1 MNDPR
6 SRSSVSPKARI
17 AALARDD
24 KWFLGGLDGVVWAP
38 PFPRWLHRPGFWD
51 PVHLLQHEVGP
62 GFSVALVRPDGL
74 ENPLRG
80 ATRGGG
86 GRELTPRRWR
96 PGRMDATWSDERGVI
111 VEERRQVLPG
121 GILESSW
128 RATGGLEGHLVG
140 FTAQPAEATDGAAP
154 AEAGVAWTRAVSD
167 RRGRELVLRMELA
180 GSVSPA
186 WRSIVPSEGRGEPE
200 WRHSPFAENGAGA
213 PGNVAISGAG
223 VRSAPGA
230 ARDPASRV
238 VSDPHADLDARRSG
252 WIWIAVA
259 LPLAGIGGGPPAI
272 RLTLRPECAG
282 PRTPAP
288 GFSAPQA
295 TPSSTRTATSSE
307 PPGGETPRTPVRE
320 ISALPVRET
329 SETPAS
335 EAPEIPAA
343 DTSPCSAWESFF
355 DGFPHFQCGD
365 PYLDR
370 YFDYRI
376 HGLGLNRIEGRWG
389 PIRHPAI
396 AEGPEYFHVPITYSA
411 QCHMMEMR
419 WRGSGREAWGSLL
432 NFIDNQKPD
441 GSFHGRLYP
450 ERLEGTDFYH
460 ANWGDAL
467 LAVDDMHPDA
477 AGLARC
483 YDGLS
488 RYARWLT
495 AARDPEE
502 SGMFTVT
509 NHFET
514 GQEYMSRYMAVDGEA
529 DVAGWRP
536 RLRLKGIDV
545 TVYAHQLF
553 RALGSVARRLER
565 PDDEAGWRELAA
577 RCWRSIDERMWS
589 AEARLFTDVD
599 GRTGERTG
607 VKAAVGF
614 YPLLTGRVGGARL
627 DALLDHLEDPATFGT
642 PFPLPSSSVDDP
654 RFSAE
659 GIWRGK
665 RRNCPW
671 NGRVWPMTT
680 SHVIEGLLRC
690 WRGGGERAGRLA
702 ADMIVRFARMMFTDG
717 DPARP
722 NCFEHYNP
730 YTGRACHF
738 RGIDDYQHS
747 WILDLLARGFAGLHV
762 DASGVEVRP
771 LPDGPARVSL
781 GPVIARGRTLR
792 VEVEPGRVSVAV
804 DGQRFDGPR
813 GETLRVPWVP

>member
-1 MNDPR
+1 MNSAP
-6 SRSSVSPKARI
+6 SGPAVSPRARI

-62 GFSVALVRPDGL
+62 GFSVALVGSDGR
-74 ENPLRG
+74 ENPLRRPARG
-80 ATRGGG
+80 PGGG
-86 GRELTPRRWR
+86 EPEPGWWR
-96 PGRMDATWSDERGVI
+96 PGRLVAMWADERGGL

-121 GILESSW
+121 GILESAW
-128 RATGGLEGHLVG
+128 DAPRDFEGHLVA
-140 FTAQPAEATDGAAP
+140 FTAQPADATDGVEP
-154 AEAGVAWTRAVSD
+154 TKDGVGWTRTVSD
-167 RRGRELVLRMELA
+167 RRGQELALRMELA
-180 GSVSPA
+180 GSVFFA
-186 WRSIVPSEGRGEPE
+186 WRRVAPSEGHVAPE
-200 WRHSPFAENGAGA
+200 WRHSPFAEGDGA
-213 PGNVAISGAG
+213 PESPAAAG
-223 VRSAPGA
+223 GG
-230 ARDPASRV
+230 PASGPDAGPNFDLA
-238 VSDPHADLDARRSG
+238 SDPNSGPDAHRAG

-259 LPLAGIGGGPPAI
+259 LPLGGIDGGGPPAI
-272 RLTLRPECAG
+272 RLTLRPPSAEPG
-282 PRTPAP
+282 SPAP
-288 GFSAPQA
+288 TIPAPA
-295 TPSSTRTATSSE
+295 SPAPTSST
-307 PPGGETPRTPVRE
+307 PPPH
-320 ISALPVRET
+320 
-329 SETPAS
+329 
-335 EAPEIPAA
+335 EIPAA
-343 DTSPCSAWESFF
+343 SAWESFF
-355 DGFPHFQCGD
+355 GGFPRFESGD

-370 YFDYRI
+370 TFDYRI
-376 HGLGLNRIEGRWG
+376 YGLGLNRIEGPWG
-389 PIRHPAI
+389 PVRHPAI
-396 AEGPEYFHVPITYSA
+396 AEGPEYFHVPIAYSA

-419 WRGSGREAWGSLL
+419 WRKGGREAWGSLL
-432 NFIDNQKPD
+432 NFIDNQRPD

-477 AGLARC
+477 AALVRC
-483 YDGLS
+483 YEGLS

-495 AARDPEE
+495 AARDPEA

-529 DVAGWRP
+529 DVAGWTP
-536 RLRLKGIDV
+536 RLCLKGIDV

-553 RALGSVARRLER
+553 RALASVARRLER
-565 PDDEAGWRELAA
+565 PGDEAEWRGLEA
-577 RCWRSIDERMWS
+577 RCRRAIDGRMWS

-614 YPLLTGRVGGARL
+614 YPLLTGEVDGARL
-627 DALLDHLEDPATFGT
+627 DALLDHLEDPGTFGT
-642 PFPLPSSSVDDP
+642 RFPLPSSSVDDP

-690 WRGGGERAGRLA
+690 WRGGNSRANSRAGALA
-702 ADMIVRFARMMFTDG
+702 ADMLHRFARMLFTDG
-717 DPARP
+717 DPSRP

-730 YTGRACHF
+730 HTGRACHF

-747 WILDLLARGFAGLHV
+747 WILDLLARGFGGLHV
-762 DASGVEVRP
+762 DRSGVEVRP
-771 LPDGPARVSL
+771 LPNGPARVSL
-781 GPVIARGRTLR
+781 GPVIARGRTVS
-792 VEVEPGRVSVAV
+792 VEVEPVRVNLKM
-804 DGQRFDGPR
+804 DGERFEGPR
-813 GETLRVPWVP
+813 DETLRVPWIR

>member
-1 MNDPR
+1 MR
-6 SRSSVSPKARI
+6 SRPDVPAKARI
-17 AALARDD
+17 AALARED

-51 PVHLLQHEVGP
+51 SAHVLQHEVGP

-74 ENPLRG
+74 EHPLRS
-80 ATRGGG
+80 ATWGSG
-86 GRELTPRRWR
+86 GRESTPHRWR
-96 PGRMDATWSDERGVI
+96 PGRLATTWSDERGVG

-128 RATGGLEGHLVG
+128 QVPRELEGYLVG
-140 FTAQPAEATDGAAP
+140 FTAQPAEATDGAGP
-154 AEAGVAWTRAVSD
+154 TEGGVSWTRAVSD
-167 RRGRELVLRMELA
+167 RRGQELTLRMELA

-186 WRSIVPSEGRGEPE
+186 WRSIVPSEGSHTPE
-200 WRHSPFAENGAGA
+200 WRHSPFAEKGGGA
-213 PGNVAISGAG
+213 PVSGA
-223 VRSAPGA
+223 VP
-230 ARDPASRV
+230 DPN
-238 VSDPHADLDARRSG
+238 SDAKAHSSG

-259 LPLAGIGGGPPAI
+259 LPLAGIDDDELTAI
-272 RLTLRPECAG
+272 RLTLRPEGVQPRRAASEFSKHQATSPSTHAAISSKPPDDTAG
-282 PRTPAP
+282 TPPGDTAGTAVGDTSRHPEGEASRTPA
-288 GFSAPQA
+288 GQ
-295 TPSSTRTATSSE
+295 
-307 PPGGETPRTPVRE
+307 
-320 ISALPVRET
+320 
-329 SETPAS
+329 
-335 EAPEIPAA
+335 
-343 DTSPCSAWESFF
+343 TSPCSAWESFF
-355 DGFPHFQCGD
+355 GGFPHFRCGD

-376 HGLGLNRIEGRWG
+376 YGLGLNRIEGRWG

-396 AEGPEYFHVPITYSA
+396 AEGPEYFHVPIAYSA

-419 WRGSGREAWGSLL
+419 WRRGGREAWGSLL
-432 NFIDNQKPD
+432 NFVDNQKPD

-450 ERLEGTDFYH
+450 ERLDRTDFYH

-477 AGLARC
+477 GALARC
-483 YDGLS
+483 YEGLS

-495 AARDPEE
+495 AARDPEG

-514 GQEYMSRYMAVDGEA
+514 GQEYMSRYMAVDEEA

-565 PDDEAGWRELAA
+565 PGDEAGWRGLAA
-577 RCWRSIDERMWS
+577 RCWRAIDRRMWS

-627 DALLDHLEDPATFGT
+627 DALLDHLEDPRTFGT

-671 NGRVWPMTT
+671 NGRAWPMTT

-690 WRGGGERAGRLA
+690 WRGGSERAGSLA
-702 ADMIVRFARMMFTDG
+702 ADMLSRYARMMFTDG
-717 DPARP
+717 DPSRP

-747 WILDLLARGFAGLHV
+747 WILDLLVRGFGGLHV

-771 LPDGPARVSL
+771 LPEGPARVSL
-781 GPVIARGRTLR
+781 GPVVARGRTLG
-792 VEVEPGRVSVAV
+792 VEVDAARASISV
-804 DGQRFDGPR
+804 DGERFDGPR
-813 GETLRVPWVP
+813 GEPLRVPWIP

>member
-1 MNDPR
+1 MR
-6 SRSSVSPKARI
+6 SRPDVSPRARI
-17 AALARDD
+17 AALVRDD

-51 PVHLLQHEVGP
+51 PVHVLQHEVGP

-74 ENPLRG
+74 ENPLCR
-80 ATRGGG
+80 ATRDAGGG
-86 GRELTPRRWR
+86 ELTPRRWR
-96 PGRMDATWSDERGVI
+96 PGRLDATWSAERGVL

-128 RATGGLEGHLVG
+128 QVPLELEGYLVG
-140 FTAQPAEATDGAAP
+140 FTAQPAEATDGVGP
-154 AEAGVAWTRAVSD
+154 TEGGVGWTRVVAD
-167 RRGRELVLRMELA
+167 RRGRELTLRMELA

-186 WRSIVPSEGRGEPE
+186 WRSIVPSEGSDTAE
-200 WRHSPFAENGAGA
+200 WGHSPFAEMA
-213 PGNVAISGAG
+213 
-223 VRSAPGA
+223 SAA
-230 ARDPASRV
+230 ALDPEA
-238 VSDPHADLDARRSG
+238 HRSG

-259 LPLAGIGGGPPAI
+259 LPLAGIDGDEPPAI
-272 RLTLRPECAG
+272 RLTLRPRRAEARHRA
-282 PRTPAP
+282 RTR
-288 GFSAPQA
+288 
-295 TPSSTRTATSSE
+295 SSS
-307 PPGGETPRTPVRE
+307 
-320 ISALPVRET
+320 
-329 SETPAS
+329 
-335 EAPEIPAA
+335 
-343 DTSPCSAWESFF
+343 WESFF
-355 DGFPHFQCGD
+355 GGFPHFRCGD
-365 PYLDR
+365 PCLER

-376 HGLGLNRIEGRWG
+376 FGLGLNRIEGRWG

-419 WRGSGREAWGSLL
+419 WRRSGREAWGSLL
-432 NFIDNQKPD
+432 NFVDNQKPD

-467 LAVDDMHPDA
+467 LAVDDMQPDA
-477 AGLARC
+477 VALARC
-483 YDGLS
+483 YEGLS

-495 AARDPEE
+495 AARDPEG

-514 GQEYMSRYMAVDGEA
+514 GQEYMSRYMAVDEEA

-553 RALGSVARRLER
+553 RALGSLACRLDR
-565 PDDEAGWRELAA
+565 PGDEAGWLRLAA
-577 RCWRSIDERMWS
+577 RSWRAIDERMWS
-589 AEARLFTDVD
+589 ADARLFTDVD

-614 YPLLTGRVGGARL
+614 YPLLTGRVDGTRL
-627 DALLDHLEDPATFGT
+627 DALLDHLEDPGTFGT
-642 PFPLPSSSVDDP
+642 PFPVPSSSVDDP

-680 SHVIEGLLRC
+680 SHVIEGLVRC
-690 WRGGGERAGRLA
+690 WRSGSERAGRLA
-702 ADMIVRFARMMFTDG
+702 SDMLIRFARMMFTNG

-747 WILDLLARGFAGLHV
+747 WIIDLLARGFAGLHV
-762 DASGVEVRP
+762 DASGIEVRP

-781 GPVIARGRTLR
+781 GPVIARGRALH
-792 VEVEPGRVSVAV
+792 VEVEPGRVSVAI
-804 DGQRFDGPR
+804 DGERFDGPR
-813 GETLRVPWVP
+813 GEPLRVPWVQ

>member
-1 MNDPR
+1 M
-6 SRSSVSPKARI
+6 
-17 AALARDD
+17 
-24 KWFLGGLDGVVWAP
+24 VWAP
-38 PFPRWLHRPGFWD
+38 PFPRWLDRPGFWD
-51 PVHLLQHEVGP
+51 PAHMLQHEVGP
-62 GFSVALVRPDGL
+62 GFSVALVHPDGR
-74 ENPLRG
+74 ENPLHGARRG
-80 ATRGGG
+80 PA
-86 GRELTPRRWR
+86 GRESPALRWR
-96 PGRMDATWSDERGVI
+96 PGRLDAAWSDERGVV

-128 RATGGLEGHLVG
+128 QIPRGFEGHLVG
-140 FTAQPAEATDGAAP
+140 FTAQPAEVTCAALST
-154 AEAGVAWTRAVSD
+154 ESGVGWTRTVSD
-167 RRGRELVLRMELA
+167 RRGQELVLNMELA

-186 WRSIVPSEGRGEPE
+186 WRSIAASEGRGEPE
-200 WRHSPFAENGAGA
+200 WRHSPFAEGGIGA
-213 PGNVAISGAG
+213 PGTGDHASGAVG
-223 VRSAPGA
+223 ESAN
-230 ARDPASRV
+230 S
-238 VSDPHADLDARRSG
+238 VSGTALNLGSDLDAHPSG

-259 LPLAGIGGGPPAI
+259 VPLAGIDDDGLTTI
-272 RLTLRPECAG
+272 RLTLRLQRAEARRG
-282 PRTPAP
+282 TP
-288 GFSAPQA
+288 GFSTPQA
-295 TPSSTRTATSSE
+295 T
-307 PPGGETPRTPVRE
+307 
-320 ISALPVRET
+320 
-329 SETPAS
+329 
-335 EAPEIPAA
+335 
-343 DTSPCSAWESFF
+343 WESFF
-355 DGFPHFQCGD
+355 NGFPHFLCGD
-365 PYLDR
+365 PFLDR

-419 WRGSGREAWGSLL
+419 WRRGGREAWGSLL
-432 NFIDNQKPD
+432 NFVDNQKPD

-450 ERLEGTDFYH
+450 ERLEETDFYH

-467 LAVDDMHPDA
+467 LAVDDMQPDA
-477 AGLARC
+477 AALAHC
-483 YDGLS
+483 YEGLS

-495 AARDPEE
+495 AARDPEG

-514 GQEYMSRYMAVDGEA
+514 GQEYMSRYMAVDEEA

-577 RCWRSIDERMWS
+577 GCWRAIDERMWS

-627 DALLDHLEDPATFGT
+627 DAMLDHLEDPATFGT

-690 WRGGGERAGRLA
+690 WRGGSERAGRLA
-702 ADMIVRFARMMFTDG
+702 ADMLNRFARMMFTDG

-747 WILDLLARGFAGLHV
+747 WILDLMARGFAGLHV
-762 DASGVEVRP
+762 DASGIEVRP
-771 LPDGPARVSL
+771 LPEGPARVSL
-781 GPVIARGRTLR
+781 GPVIARGRTLH
-792 VEVEPGRVSVAV
+792 VEVEPGRVSVSV
-804 DGQRFDGPR
+804 DGQWFEGSRSEP
-813 GETLRVPWVP
+813 LRVPEAP

>member
-1 MNDPR
+1 MR
-6 SRSSVSPKARI
+6 SRPFASPRARI

-51 PVHLLQHEVGP
+51 PVHVLQHEVGP
-62 GFSVALVRPDGL
+62 GFSVALMRRDGR
-74 ENPLRG
+74 ENPLHGAARG
-80 ATRGGG
+80 PG
-86 GRELTPRRWR
+86 GREPAVLRWR
-96 PGRMDATWSDERGVI
+96 PGRLDTAWLDERGVLI
-111 VEERRQVLPG
+111 EERRQVLPG
-121 GILESSW
+121 GVLESSW
-128 RATGGLEGHLVG
+128 QLPRGLEGYLVG
-140 FTAQPAEATDGAAP
+140 FTAQPADATDGVGPTAD
-154 AEAGVAWTRAVSD
+154 GVGWTRAVSD
-167 RRGRELVLRMELA
+167 RRGQELVLNMELA
-180 GSVSPA
+180 GSFPPA
-186 WRSIVPSEGRGEPE
+186 WRGIAPSEGRSEPE
-200 WRHSPFAENGAGA
+200 WRHSPFAEGQVG
-213 PGNVAISGAG
+213 GG
-223 VRSAPGA
+223 
-230 ARDPASRV
+230 
-238 VSDPHADLDARRSG
+238 SDPPLGAESDPDAHRSG

-259 LPLAGIGGGPPAI
+259 VPLAGIDDDGLTTI
-272 RLTLRPECAG
+272 RLTLRLRRAEARRG
-282 PRTPAP
+282 AP
-288 GFSAPQA
+288 GFSTPHAP
-295 TPSSTRTATSSE
+295 
-307 PPGGETPRTPVRE
+307 
-320 ISALPVRET
+320 
-329 SETPAS
+329 
-335 EAPEIPAA
+335 
-343 DTSPCSAWESFF
+343 WESFF

-365 PYLDR
+365 PFLDR

-419 WRGSGREAWGSLL
+419 WRRGGREAWGSLL
-432 NFIDNQKPD
+432 NFVDNQKPD

-450 ERLEGTDFYH
+450 ERLKGTDFYH

-467 LAVDDMHPDA
+467 LAVDDMQPDA
-477 AGLARC
+477 AALIRC
-483 YDGLS
+483 YEGLS

-495 AARDPEE
+495 SARDPEG

-514 GQEYMSRYMAVDGEA
+514 GQEYMSRYMAVDEEA

-536 RLRLKGIDV
+536 RLRLKGIDI

-553 RALGSVARRLER
+553 RALGWVARRLER
-565 PDDEAGWRELAA
+565 PGDEGVWRGLADRTWEA
-577 RCWRSIDERMWS
+577 IDQRMWS

-599 GRTGERTG
+599 GRSGDRTG

-627 DALLDHLEDPATFGT
+627 DALLDHLEDPETFGT

-659 GIWRGK
+659 GVWRGK

-690 WRGGGERAGRLA
+690 WRGGSERAGRLA
-702 ADMIVRFARMMFTDG
+702 ADMLIRFARMMFTDG

-747 WILDLLARGFAGLHV
+747 WIIDLMARGFAGLHV
-762 DASGVEVRP
+762 DASGIEVRP
-771 LPDGPARVSL
+771 LPEGPARVSL
-781 GPVIARGRTLR
+781 GPVIARGRALQ
-792 VEVEPGRVSVAV
+792 VEVEPGRVSVSV
-804 DGQRFDGPR
+804 DDEQFGGSRSEP
-813 GETLRVPWVP
+813 LRVPWAL

>member
-1 MNDPR
+1 MNAPPSRPAASPR
-6 SRSSVSPKARI
+6 ARI
-17 AALARDD
+17 AALERED

-62 GFSVALVRPDGL
+62 GFSVALVGGDGA
-74 ENPLRG
+74 EAPLRG
-80 ATRGGG
+80 AAGGPG
-86 GRELTPRRWR
+86 GREPTPRRWR
-96 PGRMDATWSDERGVI
+96 PGRLVATWSDERGLI
-111 VEERRQVLPG
+111 FEEHRQVLSG

-128 RATGGLEGHLVG
+128 HVPAGLEGYVVG
-140 FTAQPAEATDGAAP
+140 FTAQPADATDVVEP
-154 AEAGVAWTRAVSD
+154 TTDGVGWTRTVAD
-167 RRGRELVLRMELA
+167 RRGQELVLRMELA

-186 WRSIVPSEGRGEPE
+186 WRRIVPSEGRAAPE
-200 WRHSPFAENGAGA
+200 WRHSPFAEGVGA
-213 PGNVAISGAG
+213 PGNAN
-223 VRSAPGA
+223 
-230 ARDPASRV
+230 
-238 VSDPHADLDARRSG
+238 SDPGERRSG

-259 LPLAGIGGGPPAI
+259 LPLGGIDDGGPPTF
-272 RLTLRPECAG
+272 RLTLRLRGAEARG
-282 PRTPAP
+282 PAP
-288 GFSAPQA
+288 ASGAAPTDHPPAVSARKP
-295 TPSSTRTATSSE
+295 
-307 PPGGETPRTPVRE
+307 
-320 ISALPVRET
+320 
-329 SETPAS
+329 
-335 EAPEIPAA
+335 PAA
-343 DTSPCSAWESFF
+343 SAWESFF
-355 DGFPHFQCGD
+355 GDFPHFESGD

-376 HGLGLNRIEGRWG
+376 YGLGLNRIEGRWG
-389 PIRHPAI
+389 PVRHPAI
-396 AEGPEYFHVPITYSA
+396 AEGPEYFHVPIAYSA

-419 WRGSGREAWGSLL
+419 WRKGGREAWGSLL
-432 NFIDNQKPD
+432 NFVDNRKPD

-450 ERLEGTDFYH
+450 ERLDGTDFYH

-477 AGLARC
+477 AARARC
-483 YDGLS
+483 YEGLS

-495 AARDPEE
+495 AERDPEA
-502 SGMFTVT
+502 SGMSTVT

-553 RALGSVARRLER
+553 RALAAVACRLQR
-565 PDDEAGWRELAA
+565 PDDEAEWRGLAD
-577 RCWRSIDERMWS
+577 RCWKAIDERMWS
-589 AEARLFTDVD
+589 TTAGLFTDVD

-627 DALLDHLEDPATFGT
+627 NALLDHLEDPRTFGT
-642 PFPLPSSSVDDP
+642 RFPLPSSSVDDP

-690 WRGGGERAGRLA
+690 WRGGSARAGALA
-702 ADMIVRFARMMFTDG
+702 ADMLNRFARMMFTDG
-717 DPARP
+717 DPSRP
-722 NCFEHYNP
+722 NCFEHYHP
-730 YTGRACHF
+730 HTGRACHF

-747 WILDLLARGFAGLHV
+747 WILDLLARGFAGLHL
-762 DASGVEVRP
+762 DASGIEVRP
-771 LPDGPARVSL
+771 LPGGPARVSL
-781 GPVIARGRTLR
+781 GPVVARGRT
-792 VEVEPGRVSVAV
+792 VSVDVEPRRVSATV
-804 DGQRFDGPR
+804 DGERLEGPR
-813 GETLRVPWVP
+813 GEALRVPWAP

>member
-1 MNDPR
+1 MNRPP
-6 SRSSVSPKARI
+6 SRSAVSPKARI

-51 PVHLLQHEVGP
+51 PVHLLQQEVGP
-62 GFSVALVRPDGL
+62 GFSVALVRPDGV
-74 ENPLRG
+74 ERPLRRAAPG
-80 ATRGGG
+80 PRGGEATPG
-86 GRELTPRRWR
+86 GWR
-96 PGRMDATWSDERGVI
+96 PGQLVARWLDERDVL

-121 GILESSW
+121 GILESAW
-128 RATGGLEGHLVG
+128 DVPRDFEGHLVG
-140 FTAQPAEATDGAAP
+140 FTAQPAETTDGVARTAD
-154 AEAGVAWTRAVSD
+154 GVGWTRTVSD
-167 RRGRELVLRMELA
+167 RRGQELVLRVELA

-186 WRSIVPSEGRGEPE
+186 WRRITPSEGRGAPE
-200 WRHSPFAENGAGA
+200 WRLSPFAEGGGAS
-213 PGNVAISGAG
+213 GNAAG
-223 VRSAPGA
+223 
-230 ARDPASRV
+230 
-238 VSDPHADLDARRSG
+238 RSG
-252 WIWIAVA
+252 WDWIAVA
-259 LPLAGIGGGPPAI
+259 LPLAGIDEGPPAL
-272 RLTLRPECAG
+272 RLTLRLASPE
-282 PRTPAP
+282 PRRPAP
-288 GFSAPQA
+288 
-295 TPSSTRTATSSE
+295 TP
-307 PPGGETPRTPVRE
+307 P
-320 ISALPVRET
+320 
-329 SETPAS
+329 TPAS
-335 EAPEIPAA
+335 PAPPRGDTPAA
-343 DTSPCSAWESFF
+343 ATWEAFF
-355 DGFPHFQCGD
+355 GDFPQFRCGD

-370 YFDYRI
+370 TFDYRI
-376 HGLGLNRIEGRWG
+376 YGLGLNRIEGPWG
-389 PIRHPAI
+389 PVRHPAI
-396 AEGPEYFHVPITYSA
+396 AEGPEYFHVPIAYSA

-419 WRGSGREAWGSLL
+419 WRKGGREAWGSLL
-432 NFIDNQKPD
+432 NFVDNQKPD

-477 AGLARC
+477 AALVRC
-483 YDGLS
+483 YEGLS

-495 AARDPEE
+495 AERDPEG

-514 GQEYMSRYMAVDGEA
+514 GQEYMSRYMAVDEEA

-553 RALGSVARRLER
+553 RALAAVARRLER
-565 PDDEAGWRELAA
+565 PGDEAEWRGLEDRGWRA
-577 RCWRSIDERMWS
+577 IDERMWS
-589 AEARLFTDVD
+589 EGAGLFTDVD

-614 YPLLTGRVGGARL
+614 YPLLTGGVDGARL

-642 PFPLPSSSVDDP
+642 RFPLPSSSVDDP
-654 RFSAE
+654 QFSAE

-690 WRGGGERAGRLA
+690 WRGGNSRGNGRAGALA
-702 ADMIVRFARMMFTDG
+702 ADMLHRFARMMFTDG
-717 DPARP
+717 DPSRP

-730 YTGRACHF
+730 HTGRACHF

-747 WILDLLARGFAGLHV
+747 WILDLLARGFGGLHV
-762 DASGVEVRP
+762 DASGIEVRP
-771 LPDGPARVSL
+771 LPNGPARVAL
-781 GPVIARGRTLR
+781 GPVTARGRTVS
-792 VEVEPGRVSVAV
+792 VEVEPERVSVTV
-804 DGQRFDGPR
+804 DGERFDGPR
-813 GETLRVPWVP
+813 GEGLRVRWAS

>member
-1 MNDPR
+1 M
-6 SRSSVSPKARI
+6 
-17 AALARDD
+17 
-24 KWFLGGLDGVVWAP
+24 VWAP

-51 PVHLLQHEVGP
+51 PVHVLQHEVGP
-62 GFSVALVRPDGL
+62 GFSVALVRPDGR
-74 ENPLRG
+74 ENPLHG
-80 ATRGGG
+80 ARRRPG
-86 GRELTPRRWR
+86 GRESAALRWR
-96 PGRMDATWSDERGVI
+96 PGRMDATWLDEQGVL
-111 VEERRQVLPG
+111 VEERRQVLPD

-128 RATGGLEGHLVG
+128 HIARGFEGYLVG
-140 FTAQPAEATDGAAP
+140 FTAQPADATDAAGP
-154 AEAGVAWTRAVSD
+154 TADGVGWTRVVSD

-180 GSVSPA
+180 GSVTPA
-186 WRSIVPSEGRGEPE
+186 WQGIAASEGRGEPE
-200 WRHSPFAENGAGA
+200 WRQSPFAEGGIGARGTADHASGTVGESAGFDPVSGAGA
-213 PGNVAISGAG
+213 AFVSGPDRALHSE
-223 VRSAPGA
+223 VDES
-230 ARDPASRV
+230 
-238 VSDPHADLDARRSG
+238 RSG

-259 LPLAGIGGGPPAI
+259 LPLAGIDDGGLATI
-272 RLTLRPECAG
+272 RLTIGIRPAG
-282 PRTPAP
+282 AGRPASRS
-288 GFSAPQA
+288 SAPQPK
-295 TPSSTRTATSSE
+295 TSSTLAVTSST
-307 PPGGETPRTPVRE
+307 PPGD
-320 ISALPVRET
+320 ET
-329 SETPAS
+329 SPS
-335 EAPEIPAA
+335 
-343 DTSPCSAWESFF
+343 SAWESFF
-355 DGFPHFQCGD
+355 AGFPHFQCGD

-376 HGLGLNRIEGRWG
+376 YGLGLNRIEGRWG

-419 WRGSGREAWGSLL
+419 WRRGGREAWGSLL
-432 NFIDNQKPD
+432 NFVDNQKPD

-467 LAVDDMHPDA
+467 LAVDDMQPDA
-477 AGLARC
+477 AALGRC
-483 YDGLS
+483 YEGLS
-488 RYARWLT
+488 RYAGWLT
-495 AARDPEE
+495 AARDPES

-514 GQEYMSRYMAVDGEA
+514 GQEYMSRYMAVDEEA

-565 PDDEAGWRELAA
+565 PGDEAEWRGLAD
-577 RCWRSIDERMWS
+577 RCWEAIDERMWS

-614 YPLLTGRVGGARL
+614 YPLLTGRVGRARL

-690 WRGGGERAGRLA
+690 WRGGSERAGRLA
-702 ADMIVRFARMMFTDG
+702 ADMLIRFARMMFTDG
-717 DPARP
+717 DPGRP

-747 WILDLLARGFAGLHV
+747 WIIDLMARGFAGLHV
-762 DASGVEVRP
+762 DASGMEVRP

-781 GPVIARGRTLR
+781 GPVIARGRTLH
-792 VEVEPGRVSVAV
+792 VEVEPGGVSVSV
-804 DGQRFDGPR
+804 DGEQFGGSRSEP
-813 GETLRVPWVP
+813 LRVPWAP

>member
-1 MNDPR
+1 MNNPP
-6 SRSSVSPKARI
+6 SRPAVSPRARI
-17 AALARDD
+17 AALARND

-38 PFPRWLHRPGFWD
+38 PFPQWLHRPGFWD

-62 GFSVALVRPDGL
+62 GFSVALVRPDGR
-74 ENPLRG
+74 ESPLSR
-80 ATRGGG
+80 ATCGPG

-96 PGRMDATWSDERGVI
+96 PGRLVATWSDERGVI

-128 RATGGLEGHLVG
+128 HVPRELEGYLVG
-140 FTAQPAEATDGAAP
+140 FTAQPADATDGVEP
-154 AEAGVAWTRAVSD
+154 TTAGVGWTRAVSD
-167 RRGRELVLRMELA
+167 RRGQELVLRLELA

-186 WRSIVPSEGRGEPE
+186 WRRIVPSEGRAAPG
-200 WRHSPFAENGAGA
+200 WRHSPFAEDGGSAPRSAATACAGTD
-213 PGNVAISGAG
+213 P
-223 VRSAPGA
+223 APGA
-230 ARDPASRV
+230 APDPS
-238 VSDPHADLDARRSG
+238 SDPDARRLG

-259 LPLAGIGGGPPAI
+259 LPLAGIDDGGPPTI
-272 RLTLRPECAG
+272 RLTLRLRRAEA
-282 PRTPAP
+282 RRPAP
-288 GFSAPQA
+288 A
-295 TPSSTRTATSSE
+295 SST
-307 PPGGETPRTPVRE
+307 PPAGETP
-320 ISALPVRET
+320 
-329 SETPAS
+329 
-335 EAPEIPAA
+335 AA
-343 DTSPCSAWESFF
+343 SAWKSFF
-355 DGFPHFQCGD
+355 GGFPHFQCGD

-376 HGLGLNRIEGRWG
+376 YGLGLNRIEGPWG
-389 PIRHPAI
+389 PVRHPAI
-396 AEGPEYFHVPITYSA
+396 AEGPEYFHVPIAYSA

-419 WRGSGREAWGSLL
+419 WRRGGREAWGSLL
-432 NFIDNQKPD
+432 NFVDNQKPG

-450 ERLEGTDFYH
+450 DRLEGTDFYH

-477 AGLARC
+477 GALARC
-483 YDGLS
+483 YEGLS

-495 AARDPEE
+495 AARDPEA

-514 GQEYMSRYMAVDGEA
+514 GQEYMSRYMAVDEEA

-565 PDDEAGWRELAA
+565 AGDEAEWHGLAA
-577 RCWRSIDERMWS
+577 RCWRAIDERMWS
-589 AEARLFTDVD
+589 AEAQLFTDVD
-599 GRTGERTG
+599 GRTGERTD

-614 YPLLTGRVGGARL
+614 YPLLTARVGGARL
-627 DALLDHLEDPATFGT
+627 DALLDHLEDPGTFGT
-642 PFPLPSSSVDDP
+642 RFPLPSSSVDDP

-690 WRGGGERAGRLA
+690 WRGGSERAGMLA
-702 ADMIVRFARMMFTDG
+702 ADMLNRFARMMFTDG
-717 DPARP
+717 DPSRP

-730 YTGRACHF
+730 HTGRACHF

-762 DASGVEVRP
+762 DASGIEVRP
-771 LPDGPARVSL
+771 LPNGPARVSL
-781 GPVIARGRTLR
+781 GPAVARGRTVHVDL
-792 VEVEPGRVSVAV
+792 EPERVSVTV
-804 DGQRFDGPR
+804 DGERLDGPR
-813 GETLRVPWVP
+813 GEPLRVPWVP

>member
-1 MNDPR
+1 MNNPP
-6 SRSSVSPKARI
+6 SRPAVSPRARI
-17 AALARDD
+17 AALARND

-38 PFPRWLHRPGFWD
+38 PFPQWLHRPGFWD

-74 ENPLRG
+74 ESPLGR
-80 ATRGGG
+80 ATCGPG

-96 PGRMDATWSDERGVI
+96 PGRLVATWSDKRGVI

-128 RATGGLEGHLVG
+128 HVPRGLEGCLVG
-140 FTAQPAEATDGAAP
+140 FTAQPADATDGVGPTA
-154 AEAGVAWTRAVSD
+154 AGVGWTRAVSD
-167 RRGRELVLRMELA
+167 RRGQELALRMELA

-186 WRSIVPSEGRGEPE
+186 WRRIVSSEGRGAPE
-200 WRHSPFAENGAGA
+200 WRHSPFAEDGGGGPGSATTTSAA
-213 PGNVAISGAG
+213 PDP
-223 VRSAPGA
+223 APGA
-230 ARDPASRV
+230 APDPN
-238 VSDPHADLDARRSG
+238 SDPDARFG

-259 LPLAGIGGGPPAI
+259 LPLAAIDDGGPSTI
-272 RLTLRPECAG
+272 RLTLHIRRAEA
-282 PRTPAP
+282 RRPAP
-288 GFSAPQA
+288 
-295 TPSSTRTATSSE
+295 TSST
-307 PPGGETPRTPVRE
+307 PPAGETP
-320 ISALPVRET
+320 
-329 SETPAS
+329 
-335 EAPEIPAA
+335 AA
-343 DTSPCSAWESFF
+343 SAWECFF
-355 DGFPHFQCGD
+355 GGFPHFQCGD

-370 YFDYRI
+370 TFDYRI
-376 HGLGLNRIEGRWG
+376 YGLGLNRIEGRWG
-389 PIRHPAI
+389 PVRHPAI
-396 AEGPEYFHVPITYSA
+396 AEGPEYFHVPIAYSA

-419 WRGSGREAWGSLL
+419 WRRGGREAWGSLL
-432 NFIDNQKPD
+432 NFVDNQKPD

-450 ERLEGTDFYH
+450 ERLEGADFYH

-477 AGLARC
+477 AALARC
-483 YDGLS
+483 YEGLS

-495 AARDPEE
+495 AARDPDAA
-502 SGMFTVT
+502 GMFTVT

-514 GQEYMSRYMAVDGEA
+514 GQEYMSRYMAVDEEA
-529 DVAGWRP
+529 DLAGWRP

-565 PDDEAGWRELAA
+565 PGDEAEWRGLAA
-577 RCWRSIDERMWS
+577 RCWRAIDQRMWS

-614 YPLLTGRVGGARL
+614 YPLLTGRVSGARL
-627 DALLDHLEDPATFGT
+627 DALLDHLEDPGTFGT
-642 PFPLPSSSVDDP
+642 RFPLPSSSVDDP

-690 WRGGGERAGRLA
+690 WRGGSERAGMLA
-702 ADMIVRFARMMFTDG
+702 ADMLKRFARMMFTDG
-717 DPARP
+717 DPSRP

-730 YTGRACHF
+730 HTGRACHF

-747 WILDLLARGFAGLHV
+747 WILDLLARGFGGLHV
-762 DASGVEVRP
+762 DASGIEVRP
-771 LPDGPARVSL
+771 LPNGPARVSL
-781 GPVIARGRTLR
+781 GPAIARGRTVHVDL
-792 VEVEPGRVSVAV
+792 EPERVSVTV
-804 DGQRFDGPR
+804 DGERLDGPR
-813 GETLRVPWVP
+813 GEPLRVPWVP

>member
-1 MNDPR
+1 MNNPP
-6 SRSSVSPKARI
+6 SRPAVSPRARI
-17 AALARDD
+17 AALARND

-38 PFPRWLHRPGFWD
+38 PFPQWLHRPGFWD

-74 ENPLRG
+74 ENPLRR
-80 ATRGGG
+80 ATCGPS
-86 GRELTPRRWR
+86 GREPTPRRWR
-96 PGRMDATWSDERGVI
+96 PGRLVATWSDERGVI

-128 RATGGLEGHLVG
+128 HVPRELEGHLVG
-140 FTAQPAEATDGAAP
+140 FTAQPADATDGAEPTA
-154 AEAGVAWTRAVSD
+154 AGVGWTRAVSD
-167 RRGRELVLRMELA
+167 RRGQELVLRLELA

-186 WRSIVPSEGRGEPE
+186 WRRIVPSEGRGAPE
-200 WRHSPFAENGAGA
+200 WRHSPFAEDGGGRPGSAGTACAGA
-213 PGNVAISGAG
+213 DP
-223 VRSAPGA
+223 APGA
-230 ARDPASRV
+230 APDPN
-238 VSDPHADLDARRSG
+238 SDPDARRSG
-252 WIWIAVA
+252 CIWIAVA
-259 LPLAGIGGGPPAI
+259 LPLAGIDDGGPPTI
-272 RLTLRPECAG
+272 RLTLRLRRVEA
-282 PRTPAP
+282 RRPAP
-288 GFSAPQA
+288 
-295 TPSSTRTATSSE
+295 TSST
-307 PPGGETPRTPVRE
+307 PPAGETP
-320 ISALPVRET
+320 
-329 SETPAS
+329 
-335 EAPEIPAA
+335 AA
-343 DTSPCSAWESFF
+343 SAWESFF
-355 DGFPHFQCGD
+355 GGFPHFQCGD

-376 HGLGLNRIEGRWG
+376 YGLGLNRIEGPWG
-389 PIRHPAI
+389 PVRHPAI
-396 AEGPEYFHVPITYSA
+396 AEGPEYFHVPIAYSA

-419 WRGSGREAWGSLL
+419 WRRGGREAWGSLL
-432 NFIDNQKPD
+432 NFVDNQKPD

-477 AGLARC
+477 ASLARC
-483 YDGLS
+483 YEALS

-495 AARDPEE
+495 AARDPEA

-514 GQEYMSRYMAVDGEA
+514 GQEYMSRYMAVDEEA

-565 PDDEAGWRELAA
+565 AGDEAEWRGLAA
-577 RCWRSIDERMWS
+577 RCWRAIDERMWS

-614 YPLLTGRVGGARL
+614 YPLLTARVGGARL
-627 DALLDHLEDPATFGT
+627 DALLDHLEDPGSFGT
-642 PFPLPSSSVDDP
+642 RFPLPSSSVDDP

-690 WRGGGERAGRLA
+690 WRGGSARAGMLA
-702 ADMIVRFARMMFTDG
+702 ADMLNRFARMMFTDG
-717 DPARP
+717 DPSRP

-730 YTGRACHF
+730 HTGRACHF

-747 WILDLLARGFAGLHV
+747 WILDLLTRGFAGLHV
-762 DASGVEVRP
+762 DASGIEVRP
-771 LPDGPARVSL
+771 LPNGPARVSL
-781 GPVIARGRTLR
+781 GPAIARGRTVR
-792 VEVEPGRVSVAV
+792 VDLEPARVSVTV
-804 DGQRFDGPR
+804 DGERFDGPR
-813 GETLRVPWVP
+813 GEALRVPWVP

>member
-1 MNDPR
+1 MNRRP
-6 SRSSVSPKARI
+6 SRSAVSPKARI

-38 PFPRWLHRPGFWD
+38 PFPEWLHRPGFWD

-62 GFSVALVRPDGL
+62 GFSVALVRPGGL
-74 ENPLRG
+74 ENPLRRAAPG
-80 ATRGGG
+80 PGGG
-86 GRELTPRRWR
+86 EPTPGRWR
-96 PGRMDATWSDERGVI
+96 PGRLVVRWMDERDV
-111 VEERRQVLPG
+111 VMTERRQVLPG
-121 GILESSW
+121 GILESAWDISGDF
-128 RATGGLEGHLVG
+128 AGHLVG
-140 FTAQPAEATDGAAP
+140 FTAQPAEATDAVAP
-154 AEAGVAWTRAVSD
+154 TRDGVGWTRAVSD
-167 RRGRELVLRMELA
+167 RRGQELVLRMELA
-180 GSVSPA
+180 GSASPA
-186 WRSIVPSEGRGEPE
+186 WRRIVPSEGRAMPQWGQ
-200 WRHSPFAENGAGA
+200 SPFAEDGGD
-213 PGNVAISGAG
+213 PLG
-223 VRSAPGA
+223 SARELDSEP
-230 ARDPASRV
+230 
-238 VSDPHADLDARRSG
+238 DARGTG

-259 LPLAGIGGGPPAI
+259 LPLAEMDDDSPPTI
-272 RLTLRPECAG
+272 RLMLRVRDADDRRA
-282 PRTPAP
+282 RTA
-288 GFSAPQA
+288 FSAP
-295 TPSSTRTATSSE
+295 
-307 PPGGETPRTPVRE
+307 
-320 ISALPVRET
+320 
-329 SETPAS
+329 
-335 EAPEIPAA
+335 PAA
-343 DTSPCSAWESFF
+343 GTMGGSAWESFF
-355 DGFPHFQCGD
+355 GGFPRFESGD

-370 YFDYRI
+370 TFDYRV
-376 HGLGLNRIEGRWG
+376 HGLGLNRIEGSWG
-389 PIRHPAI
+389 PVRHPAI
-396 AEGPEYFHVPITYSA
+396 AEGPEYFHVPIAYSA
-411 QCHMMEMR
+411 QCHMLEMR
-419 WRGSGREAWGSLL
+419 WRKGGREAWGSLL
-432 NFIDNQKPD
+432 NFVDNQKPD

-477 AGLARC
+477 AALARC
-483 YDGLS
+483 YEGLS

-495 AARDPEE
+495 AERDPEG

-553 RALGSVARRLER
+553 RALASVARRLER
-565 PDDEAGWRELAA
+565 PGDEAEWRGLED
-577 RCWRSIDERMWS
+577 RCRRAIDERMWS
-589 AEARLFTDVD
+589 AEAGLFTDVD

-614 YPLLTGRVGGARL
+614 YPLLTGGVDGARL

-642 PFPLPSSSVDDP
+642 RFPLPSSSVDDP

-690 WRGGGERAGRLA
+690 WRGGNSRGNGRAGALA
-702 ADMIVRFARMMFTDG
+702 ADMLRRFARMMFTDG
-717 DPARP
+717 DPSRP

-730 YTGRACHF
+730 HTGRACHF

-747 WILDLLARGFAGLHV
+747 WILDLLARGFGGLHV

-771 LPDGPARVSL
+771 LPNGPARVSL
-781 GPVIARGRTLR
+781 GPVTARGCT
-792 VEVEPGRVSVAV
+792 VSVQVEPERVSATV
-804 DGQRFDGPR
+804 DGEEFDGPR
-813 GETLRVPWVP
+813 GEGLRVLWAS

>member
-1 MNDPR
+1 
-6 SRSSVSPKARI
+6 
-17 AALARDD
+17 
-24 KWFLGGLDGVVWAP
+24 VVWAP

-62 GFSVALVRPDGL
+62 GFSVALVRPDGR
-74 ENPLRG
+74 ENPLHGVRRG
-80 ATRGGG
+80 PG
-86 GRELTPRRWR
+86 GREPAALRWR
-96 PGRMDATWSDERGVI
+96 PGRLDAGWLDQRGVL

-128 RATGGLEGHLVG
+128 RLPRGLEGYLVG
-140 FTAQPAEATDGAAP
+140 FTAQPADATNAAGPTADGV
-154 AEAGVAWTRAVSD
+154 GWTRTVSD
-167 RRGRELVLRMELA
+167 RRGQELVLHMELA
-180 GSVSPA
+180 GSFPPA
-186 WRSIVPSEGRGEPE
+186 WRGIAPSEGSSAPE
-200 WRHSPFAENGAGA
+200 WRHSPFAESQVGG
-213 PGNVAISGAG
+213 G
-223 VRSAPGA
+223 
-230 ARDPASRV
+230 
-238 VSDPHADLDARRSG
+238 SDPPLGAESDPDAHRSG

-259 LPLAGIGGGPPAI
+259 VPLAGIDDDGLTTI
-272 RLTLRPECAG
+272 RLTLRLRRAEARRG
-282 PRTPAP
+282 AP
-288 GFSAPQA
+288 GLSTPQA
-295 TPSSTRTATSSE
+295 T
-307 PPGGETPRTPVRE
+307 
-320 ISALPVRET
+320 
-329 SETPAS
+329 
-335 EAPEIPAA
+335 
-343 DTSPCSAWESFF
+343 WESFF
-355 DGFPHFQCGD
+355 AGFPHFQCGD

-419 WRGSGREAWGSLL
+419 WRRGGREAWGSLL
-432 NFIDNQKPD
+432 NFVDNQKPD

-450 ERLEGTDFYH
+450 ECLEGTDFYH

-477 AGLARC
+477 AALARC
-483 YDGLS
+483 YEGLS

-495 AARDPEE
+495 TARDPEG

-514 GQEYMSRYMAVDGEA
+514 GQEYMSRYMAVDKEA

-553 RALGSVARRLER
+553 RALGSAARRLER
-565 PDDEAGWRELAA
+565 PGDETGWLGLAD
-577 RCWRSIDERMWS
+577 RCWRAINERMWS
-589 AEARLFTDVD
+589 AEARLFTDMD
-599 GRTGERTG
+599 GRSGERTG

-627 DALLDHLEDPATFGT
+627 DALLDHLEDPETFGT

-659 GIWRGK
+659 GVWRGK

-690 WRGGGERAGRLA
+690 WREGSERAGRLA
-702 ADMIVRFARMMFTDG
+702 TDMLIRFARMMFTDG

-762 DASGVEVRP
+762 DASGIEVWP
-771 LPDGPARVSL
+771 LPEGPARVSL
-781 GPVIARGRTLR
+781 GPVIARGRTVH
-792 VEVEPGRVSVAV
+792 VEVEPTGLSLSL
-804 DGQRFDGPR
+804 DGEQFDGPR
-813 GETLRVPWVP
+813 GEPLRVPWAL

>member
-1 MNDPR
+1 MPQ
-6 SRSSVSPKARI
+6 K
-17 AALARDD
+17 
-24 KWFLGGLDGVVWAP
+24 
-38 PFPRWLHRPGFWD
+38 
-51 PVHLLQHEVGP
+51 
-62 GFSVALVRPDGL
+62 
-74 ENPLRG
+74 RG
-80 ATRGGG
+80 AWLRDS
-86 GRELTPRRWR
+86 RRPRP
-96 PGRMDATWSDERGVI
+96 PGS
-111 VEERRQVLPG
+111 
-121 GILESSW
+121 
-128 RATGGLEGHLVG
+128 
-140 FTAQPAEATDGAAP
+140 
-154 AEAGVAWTRAVSD
+154 
-167 RRGRELVLRMELA
+167 
-180 GSVSPA
+180 
-186 WRSIVPSEGRGEPE
+186 
-200 WRHSPFAENGAGA
+200 
-213 PGNVAISGAG
+213 
-223 VRSAPGA
+223 
-230 ARDPASRV
+230 
-238 VSDPHADLDARRSG
+238 
-252 WIWIAVA
+252 
-259 LPLAGIGGGPPAI
+259 
-272 RLTLRPECAG
+272 
-282 PRTPAP
+282 
-288 GFSAPQA
+288 
-295 TPSSTRTATSSE
+295 PSSTVFPTS
-307 PPGGETPRTPVRE
+307 G
-320 ISALPVRET
+320 A
-329 SETPAS
+329 A
-335 EAPEIPAA
+335 IPI
-343 DTSPCSAWESFF
+343 
-355 DGFPHFQCGD
+355 
-365 PYLDR
+365 LDR

-376 HGLGLNRIEGRWG
+376 YGLGLNRIEGRWG

-419 WRGSGREAWGSLL
+419 WRRGGREAWGSLL
-432 NFIDNQKPD
+432 NFVQNQKPD

-467 LAVDDMHPDA
+467 LAVDDMQPDEA
-477 AGLARC
+477 ALARC
-483 YDGLS
+483 YEGLS

-495 AARDPEE
+495 AARDPEG

-514 GQEYMSRYMAVDGEA
+514 GQEYMSRYMAVDEEA

-565 PDDEAGWRELAA
+565 PGDEAEWRGLADCSWEA
-577 RCWRSIDERMWS
+577 IDERMWS

-599 GRTGERTG
+599 GRTGDRTG

-614 YPLLTGRVGGARL
+614 YPLLTGRVGRARL

-690 WRGGGERAGRLA
+690 WRGGSERAGRLA
-702 ADMIVRFARMMFTDG
+702 ADMLIRFARMMFTDG

-747 WILDLLARGFAGLHV
+747 WILDLMARGFGGLHV
-762 DASGVEVRP
+762 DASGIEVRP
-771 LPDGPARVSL
+771 LPEGPPRVSL
-781 GPVIARGRTLR
+781 GPVIARGRTLH
-792 VEVEPGRVSVAV
+792 VEVEPGGVSVSV
-804 DGQRFDGPR
+804 DGEQFGGSRSEP
-813 GETLRVPWVP
+813 LRVPWAP

>member
-1 MNDPR
+1 M
-6 SRSSVSPKARI
+6 
-17 AALARDD
+17 
-24 KWFLGGLDGVVWAP
+24 VWAP

-51 PVHLLQHEVGP
+51 PVHVLQHEVGP
-62 GFSVALVRPDGL
+62 GFSVVLVGPDGR
-74 ENPLRG
+74 ENPLRR
-80 ATRGGG
+80 ATRGRGC
-86 GRELTPRRWR
+86 REPAPWRWQ
-96 PGRMDATWSDERGVI
+96 PGRLDATWSDERGVS

-128 RATGGLEGHLVG
+128 QVPREFDGCLVG
-140 FTAQPAEATDGAAP
+140 FTAQPADATEGVEATA
-154 AEAGVAWTRAVSD
+154 AGVGWTRTVSD
-167 RRGRELVLRMELA
+167 RRGQDLILRMELT

-186 WRSIVPSEGRGEPE
+186 WWNIVASEGHGAPE
-200 WRHSPFAENGAGA
+200 WRHSPFAEGGGGAGTDA
-213 PGNVAISGAG
+213 TAGAG
-223 VRSAPGA
+223 YSAPGGA
-230 ARDPASRV
+230 PDPVPGAVPGSRANG
-238 VSDPHADLDARRSG
+238 DKHRSG

-259 LPLAGIGGGPPAI
+259 LPLARLDDGGPPTL
-272 RLTLRPECAG
+272 RLTLLQRAGARHRVQASSGSPVGKAPPGEPSEIPSGEILADATPE
-282 PRTPAP
+282 TPA
-288 GFSAPQA
+288 GDIVDTSSRESSE
-295 TPSSTRTATSSE
+295 TPSGEIFDTPAGGTSD
-307 PPGGETPRTPVRE
+307 TP
-320 ISALPVRET
+320 ARET
-329 SETPAS
+329 SQTSAGE
-335 EAPEIPAA
+335 
-343 DTSPCSAWESFF
+343 TSPYSAWKSFF
-355 DGFPHFQCGD
+355 GGFPHFQCGD

-370 YFDYRI
+370 YFGYRI
-376 HGLGLNRIEGRWG
+376 YGLGLNRIKGPWG
-389 PIRHPAI
+389 PVRHPAI
-396 AEGPEYFHVPITYSA
+396 AEGPEYFHVPIAYSA

-419 WRGSGREAWGSLL
+419 WRRGGREAWGSLL
-432 NFIDNQKPD
+432 NFVDNQKPD

-477 AGLARC
+477 AALARC
-483 YDGLS
+483 YEGLS

-495 AARDPEE
+495 GARDPEG

-514 GQEYMSRYMAVDGEA
+514 GQEYMSRYMAVDEEA

-536 RLRLKGIDV
+536 RLRLKGIDI

-553 RALGSVARRLER
+553 RALGAVARRLER
-565 PDDEAGWRELAA
+565 PGDEADWNELAA
-577 RCWRSIDERMWS
+577 RCWRAIDERMWS
-589 AEARLFTDVD
+589 SEARLFTDVD

-627 DALLDHLEDPATFGT
+627 DALLDHLEDPRTFGT

-654 RFSAE
+654 QFSAE
-659 GIWRGK
+659 GVWRGK

-690 WRGGGERAGRLA
+690 WRGGSGRAGRLA
-702 ADMIVRFARMMFTDG
+702 ADMLNRFARMMFTDG
-717 DPARP
+717 DPSRP

-771 LPDGPARVSL
+771 LADGPARVSL
-781 GPVIARGRTLR
+781 GPVIVRGRTLH
-792 VEVEPGRVSVAV
+792 VEVEPARVSISV
-804 DGQRFDGPR
+804 DGERFDGPR
-813 GETLRVPWVP
+813 GEPLRVPWIP

>member
-1 MNDPR
+1 VR
-6 SRSSVSPKARI
+6 SRPAVSARARI

-62 GFSVALVRPDGL
+62 GFSVAVVDPDGL
-74 ENPLRG
+74 EHPLRE
-80 ATRGGG
+80 AIRGGRD
-86 GRELTPRRWR
+86 RESTPRRWH
-96 PGRMDATWSDERGVI
+96 PGRLDATWSDERGVLI
-111 VEERRQVLPG
+111 EERRRVLPG

-128 RATGGLEGHLVG
+128 QVSRELEGYLVG
-140 FTAQPAEATDGAAP
+140 FTAQPAGATDGAGLT
-154 AEAGVAWTRAVSD
+154 ERGVNWTRTVSD
-167 RRGRELVLRMELA
+167 RRGQELILRMELA

-186 WRSIVPSEGRGEPE
+186 WRRIVPSEGSDAPE
-200 WRHSPFAENGAGA
+200 WGHSPFAEQGIRALGSAVAASNITRERAGTD
-213 PGNVAISGAG
+213 PPFDP
-223 VRSAPGA
+223 APGA
-230 ARDPASRV
+230 VPDPN
-238 VSDPHADLDARRSG
+238 ADLAARRSG

-259 LPLAGIGGGPPAI
+259 LPLAGIDEDEPPAI
-272 RLTLRPECAG
+272 RLTLRRRRAEA
-282 PRTPAP
+282 RRRAP
-288 GFSAPQA
+288 MRSSS
-295 TPSSTRTATSSE
+295 PS
-307 PPGGETPRTPVRE
+307 G
-320 ISALPVRET
+320 
-329 SETPAS
+329 
-335 EAPEIPAA
+335 EAPSGE
-343 DTSPCSAWESFF
+343 TSPCSAWESFF
-355 DGFPHFQCGD
+355 GGFPRFQCGD
-365 PYLDR
+365 PFLDR
-370 YFDYRI
+370 YFDYRVY
-376 HGLGLNRIEGRWG
+376 GLGLNRIEGRWG

-396 AEGPEYFHVPITYSA
+396 AEGPEYFHVPIAYSA

-419 WRGSGREAWGSLL
+419 WRRGGREAWGSLL
-432 NFIDNQKPD
+432 NFVDNQKPD

-477 AGLARC
+477 EALARC
-483 YDGLS
+483 YEGLS

-495 AARDPEE
+495 VARDPEA

-514 GQEYMSRYMAVDGEA
+514 GQEYMSRYMAVDEEA

-565 PDDEAGWRELAA
+565 PGDEAGWHELAA
-577 RCWRSIDERMWS
+577 RCWRAIDERMWS
-589 AEARLFTDVD
+589 EEARLFTDVD

-627 DALLDHLEDPATFGT
+627 EALLDHLEDPRTFGT

-680 SHVIEGLLRC
+680 SHVIEALLRC
-690 WRGGGERAGRLA
+690 WRGGSERAGRLA
-702 ADMIVRFARMMFTDG
+702 ADMLNRYARMMFTDG

-771 LPDGPARVSL
+771 LPEGPACVSL
-781 GPVIARGRTLR
+781 GPVVARSRTLH
-792 VEVEPGRVSVAV
+792 VEVQPGRVSVSV
-804 DGQRFDGPR
+804 DGERFDGPR
-813 GETLRVPWVP
+813 AEPLRVPWVP

>member
-1 MNDPR
+1 MNHPPPHPA
-6 SRSSVSPKARI
+6 VSPGARI

-51 PVHLLQHEVGP
+51 SVHVLQHEVRP
-62 GFSVALVRPDGL
+62 GFSVALVHRNGL
-74 ENPLRG
+74 ENPLHG
-80 ATRGGG
+80 ATPGPRGRGS
-86 GRELTPRRWR
+86 TPRRWQ
-96 PGRMDATWSDERGVI
+96 PGQLDATWSDERGVL
-111 VEERRQVLPG
+111 VEERRRVLPG

-128 RATGGLEGHLVG
+128 QVSGALEGYLVG
-140 FTAQPAEATDGAAP
+140 FTAQPADATEGAGP
-154 AEAGVAWTRAVSD
+154 TAGGVGWTRAVSD
-167 RRGRELVLRMELA
+167 RRGQELVLRMELT

-186 WRSIVPSEGRGEPE
+186 WTGIAASEGRGEPE
-200 WRHSPFAENGAGA
+200 WRHSPFAEGRVAA
-213 PGNVAISGAG
+213 PGPSDATEAG
-223 VRSAPGA
+223 SVPGA
-230 ARDPASRV
+230 APNPD
-238 VSDPHADLDARRSG
+238 SDPDARRSG

-259 LPLAGIGGGPPAI
+259 LPLAGIGDDDPPTI
-272 RLTLRPECAG
+272 RLTLRPEGAR
-282 PRTPAP
+282 PRRA
-288 GFSAPQA
+288 
-295 TPSSTRTATSSE
+295 
-307 PPGGETPRTPVRE
+307 
-320 ISALPVRET
+320 
-329 SETPAS
+329 AS
-335 EAPEIPAA
+335 
-343 DTSPCSAWESFF
+343 TSPYSAWESFF
-355 DGFPHFQCGD
+355 GGFPHFKCGD
-365 PYLDR
+365 PCLER

-376 HGLGLNRIEGRWG
+376 YGLGLNRIEGRWG

-419 WRGSGREAWGSLL
+419 WSGSGSEAWGSLL
-432 NFIDNQKPD
+432 NFVDNRKPD

-467 LAVDDMHPDA
+467 LAVDDMQPDGVA
-477 AGLARC
+477 LARC
-483 YDGLS
+483 YEGLS

-495 AARDPEE
+495 AARDPEG

-514 GQEYMSRYMAVDGEA
+514 GQEYMSRYMAVDEEA

-536 RLRLKGIDV
+536 GLRLKGIDV

-565 PDDEAGWRELAA
+565 PGDEAEWRELAD
-577 RCWRSIDERMWS
+577 RSWEAIDERMWS

-599 GRTGERTG
+599 GGSGERTG

-614 YPLLTGRVGGARL
+614 YPLLTGRVRGARL
-627 DALLDHLEDPATFGT
+627 DALLDHLEDPGTFGT

-690 WRGGGERAGRLA
+690 WRGGSERAGSLA
-702 ADMIVRFARMMFTDG
+702 ADMLIRFARMMFTDG
-717 DPARP
+717 DLARP

-747 WILDLLARGFAGLHV
+747 WILDLTARGFAGLHV
-762 DASGVEVRP
+762 DASGIEVRP
-771 LPDGPARVSL
+771 LPDGPPRVSL
-781 GPVIARGRTLR
+781 GPVIARGRALR
-792 VEVEPGRVSVAV
+792 VEVEPGRVSVAI
-804 DGQRFDGPR
+804 DGERYGGPR
-813 GETLRVPWVP
+813 GEPLRVPWVP

>member
-1 MNDPR
+1 MNRPP
-6 SRSSVSPKARI
+6 SRSAVSPKARI

-38 PFPRWLHRPGFWD
+38 PFPLWLHRPGFWD
-51 PVHLLQHEVGP
+51 PAHLLQHEVGP
-62 GFSVALVRPDGL
+62 GFSVALVRPDGV
-74 ENPLRG
+74 ESPLRRT
-80 ATRGGG
+80 APDSGGG
-86 GRELTPRRWR
+86 EATPGRWR
-96 PGRMDATWSDERGVI
+96 PGRLIARWQDERDVI
-111 VEERRQVLPG
+111 IEERRQVLPG
-121 GILESSW
+121 GILESAW
-128 RATGGLEGHLVG
+128 DVPRDFEGHLVG
-140 FTAQPAEATDGAAP
+140 FTAQPAEATDGVSRTAD
-154 AEAGVAWTRAVSD
+154 GVAWTRTVSD
-167 RRGRELVLRMELA
+167 RRGQELVLRVELS

-186 WRSIVPSEGRGEPE
+186 WRRMAPSEGRGAPE
-200 WRHSPFAENGAGA
+200 WRHSPFAEGGGVSGNAAG
-213 PGNVAISGAG
+213 
-223 VRSAPGA
+223 
-230 ARDPASRV
+230 
-238 VSDPHADLDARRSG
+238 RSG
-252 WIWIAVA
+252 WVWIAVA
-259 LPLAGIGGGPPAI
+259 LPLARIDEGPPAL
-272 RLTLRPECAG
+272 RLTLRLASPE
-282 PRTPAP
+282 PRRPAPTPPTPAS
-288 GFSAPQA
+288 SAP
-295 TPSSTRTATSSE
+295 
-307 PPGGETPRTPVRE
+307 PR
-320 ISALPVRET
+320 
-329 SETPAS
+329 ETPA
-335 EAPEIPAA
+335 A
-343 DTSPCSAWESFF
+343 SAWESFF
-355 DGFPHFQCGD
+355 GDFPHFESGD

-370 YFDYRI
+370 TFDYRI
-376 HGLGLNRIEGRWG
+376 YGLGLNRIEGSWR
-389 PIRHPAI
+389 PVRHPAI
-396 AEGPEYFHVPITYSA
+396 AEGPEYFHVPIAYSA

-419 WRGSGREAWGSLL
+419 WRKGGREAWGSLL
-432 NFIDNQKPD
+432 NFVDNQKPD

-477 AGLARC
+477 AALVRC
-483 YDGLS
+483 YEGLS

-495 AARDPEE
+495 AERDPEA

-553 RALGSVARRLER
+553 RALAAVARRLER
-565 PDDEAGWRELAA
+565 TGDEAEWRELGD
-577 RCWRSIDERMWS
+577 RCRRAIDERMWS
-589 AEARLFTDVD
+589 AEAGLFTDVD

-614 YPLLTGRVGGARL
+614 YPLLTGGVDGARL
-627 DALLDHLEDPATFGT
+627 DTLLDHLEDPETFGT
-642 PFPLPSSSVDDP
+642 RFPLPSSSVDDP

-690 WRGGGERAGRLA
+690 WRGGNSRGNVRAGALA
-702 ADMIVRFARMMFTDG
+702 ADMLHRFARMMFTDG
-717 DPARP
+717 DPSRP

-730 YTGRACHF
+730 HTGRACHF

-747 WILDLLARGFAGLHV
+747 WILDLLARGFGGLHV
-762 DASGVEVRP
+762 DASGIEVRP

-781 GPVIARGRTLR
+781 GPVTARGCT
-792 VEVEPGRVSVAV
+792 VSAEVEPERVSATV
-804 DGQRFDGPR
+804 DGKRFDGPR
-813 GETLRVPWVP
+813 GEGLRVPWAS

>member
-1 MNDPR
+1 MSPR
-6 SRSSVSPKARI
+6 ARI

-38 PFPRWLHRPGFWD
+38 PFPRRLHRPGFWD
-51 PVHLLQHEVGP
+51 PVHVLQHEVGP
-62 GFSVALVRPDGL
+62 GFSVALVRPDGR
-74 ENPLRG
+74 ENPLHGARRG
-80 ATRGGG
+80 PG
-86 GRELTPRRWR
+86 GREPAALRWR
-96 PGRMDATWSDERGVI
+96 PGRLDAAWLDERGVL

-128 RATGGLEGHLVG
+128 QIPRGFEGHLVG
-140 FTAQPAEATDGAAP
+140 FTAQPADATDGVGPTAD
-154 AEAGVAWTRAVSD
+154 GVGWTRVVSD
-167 RRGRELVLRMELA
+167 RRGQELVLRMELT
-180 GSVSPA
+180 GSGSPL
-186 WRSIVPSEGRGEPE
+186 WRSIVASEGRSEPE
-200 WRHSPFAENGAGA
+200 WRHSPFAEGGVGA
-213 PGNVAISGAG
+213 PETSHATEAGSTSGVALNPDSD
-223 VRSAPGA
+223 PA
-230 ARDPASRV
+230 ARRA
-238 VSDPHADLDARRSG
+238 G
-252 WIWIAVA
+252 WIWIAAA
-259 LPLAGIGGGPPAI
+259 LPLVGIDDDGLPII
-272 RLTLRPECAG
+272 RLTLRLRRAEA
-282 PRTPAP
+282 RRQAS
-288 GFSAPQA
+288 GFSASPA
-295 TPSSTRTATSSE
+295 DETSDNPAAEIFDTPANETSGTF
-307 PPGGETPRTPVRE
+307 PGET
-320 ISALPVRET
+320 L
-329 SETPAS
+329 
-335 EAPEIPAA
+335 
-343 DTSPCSAWESFF
+343 PCSAWESFF

-419 WRGSGREAWGSLL
+419 WRRGGREAWGSLL
-432 NFIDNQKPD
+432 NFVDNQKPD

-477 AGLARC
+477 VALARC
-483 YDGLS
+483 YEGLS

-495 AARDPEE
+495 AARDPEG

-514 GQEYMSRYMAVDGEA
+514 GQEYMSRYMAVDEEA

-565 PDDEAGWRELAA
+565 PGDEAEWRGLAD
-577 RCWRSIDERMWS
+577 RCWEAIDERMWS

-607 VKAAVGF
+607 VKAAAGF

-627 DALLDHLEDPATFGT
+627 HALLDHLEDPATFGT

-690 WRGGGERAGRLA
+690 WRGGSERAGRLA
-702 ADMIVRFARMMFTDG
+702 ADMLIRFTRMMFTDG
-717 DPARP
+717 DPGRP

-747 WILDLLARGFAGLHV
+747 WIIDLMARGFAGLHV
-762 DASGVEVRP
+762 DASGMEVRP

-781 GPVIARGRTLR
+781 GPVIARGRTLH
-792 VEVEPGRVSVAV
+792 VEVEPGGVSVSV
-804 DGQRFDGPR
+804 DGEQSGGSRSEP
-813 GETLRVPWVP
+813 LRVPWVP